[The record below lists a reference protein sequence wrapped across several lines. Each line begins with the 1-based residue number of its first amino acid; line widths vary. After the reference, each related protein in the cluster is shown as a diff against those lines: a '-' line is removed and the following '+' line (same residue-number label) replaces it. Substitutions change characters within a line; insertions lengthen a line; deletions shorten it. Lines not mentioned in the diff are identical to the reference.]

1 MAQPPARFF
10 FRSHILSALLILAVA
25 GIDNRAFA
33 GAGATACG
41 SGRARVLDSVSSA
54 VEGAESS
61 HGADPRMWRP
71 ELEGPQGPMQV
82 SAAAAADVGG
92 GDRFDETQ
100 NRALGRAYLAH
111 MFRRYGSWPDAVAA
125 YNWGPGHVNGWISG
139 GRPIGKL
146 PAAVVRYQARV
157 LLQSGLSADA
167 LGAALYLPINR
178 RLERLERL
186 RLQARRE
193 FAERLRLRPGP
204 GEVERLYAELMQA
217 TR

>member
-1 MAQPPARFF
+1 MAQPPARSRFAL
-10 FRSHILSALLILAVA
+10 HILAALLILAVA
-25 GIDNRAFA
+25 GINSRAFA
-33 GAGATACG
+33 GAEAAARG
-41 SGRARVLDSVSSA
+41 SGRAGVLARVSSA

-61 HGADPRMWRP
+61 RGADPLMWRP

-100 NRALGRAYLAH
+100 NRALGRAYLVH
-111 MFRRYGSWPDAVAA
+111 MFRRYGSWADAVAA
-125 YNWGPGHVNGWISG
+125 YNWGPGHMNGWISG

-146 PAAVVRYQARV
+146 PAAVARYQVRV
-157 LLQSGLSADA
+157 LLRSGLSADA
-167 LGAALYLPINR
+167 LAAVLYRPVNS

-193 FAERLRLRPGP
+193 FTERLRLRPGP
-204 GEVERLYAELMQA
+204 DEVERLYAELMQA